1 MSDLSLITFDPTE
14 VTAFDTVPV
23 LAARIEALRARRG
36 LEVIPAVIC
45 FPPVCDEA
53 PGFNLYVT
61 PKGGDRQFLAAVV
74 APHIPLTRLMAE
86 LAAARANNRRRNA
99 A

>member
-1 MSDLSLITFDPTE
+1 MSDLSLITFEPTE
-14 VTAFDTVPV
+14 VTAFETAPD
-23 LAARIEALRARRG
+23 LARRIETLRARRG

-45 FPPVCDEA
+45 FPPVCEEA

-86 LAAARANNRRRNA
+86 LAAARADNRKRIA